1 VSSRIRIL
9 FVIVALFVGSL
20 VWYYVST
27 DHTPELVLL
36 GTVDADQV
44 IVSPEVA
51 GRIVRLAVQEGQDV
65 RAGDLVALLDRD
77 ELAAAKDAAD
87 AQARSLKYQLG
98 ASRDTAAS
106 TVGDTANQ
114 VANAQATASAAIASL
129 AEARANRIN
138 QAQITRRTVALADQ
152 GIMSAQDRDSAVQ
165 SLEAAQAHEQA
176 AKDTA
181 AAAEA
186 TLKVAQAHLNQ
197 AQAALKTAD
206 SAAGQLQSAQAQAV
220 QAQARLDYTRIV
232 APISGKVGVWAARE
246 GEVLNPGSP
255 IVTIVDLGQTWVY
268 AAIPE
273 TQADAVALGD
283 QLDVRMPSGARVT
296 GKVIVKGAE
305 GDFATQ
311 RDVDRIKRDI
321 KTVQLKLLIPNP
333 GERFVPGMTAEVLVP
348 RRLLRKS

>member
-1 VSSRIRIL
+1 VNPRIRIL
-9 FVIVALFVGSL
+9 IILGALFVGSL
-20 VWYYVST
+20 SWYYLST

-44 IVSPEVA
+44 MVSPKIT
-51 GRIVRLAVQEGQDV
+51 GRIDRLAVQEGQDV
-65 RAGDLVALLDRD
+65 KAGDLVALLDRD

-106 TVGDTANQ
+106 TVGDTASQ
-114 VANAQATASAAIASL
+114 VAGAKATASAAAASL
-129 AEARANRIN
+129 AEARANRTS
-138 QAQITRRTVALADQ
+138 QELLTRRTVALAEQ
-152 GIMSAQDRDSAVQ
+152 GILSAQDRDSAVQ
-165 SLEAAQAHEQA
+165 ALQASQAHEQA
-176 AKDTA
+176 TRDQVT
-181 AAAEA
+181 AAEA
-186 TLKVAQAHLNQ
+186 ALKVAQAHLNQ
-197 AQAALKTAD
+197 AKAALESAD
-206 SAAGQLQSAQAQAV
+206 SAVGQLQSAQANSV

-232 APISGKVGVWAARE
+232 APISGKVGLWAARE
-246 GEVLNPGSP
+246 GEVVNPGST

-283 QLDVRMPSGARVT
+283 RLDVRMPSGARVS
-296 GKVIVKGAE
+296 GQVIVKGAE

-311 RDVDRIKRDI
+311 RDVNRIKRDI

-348 RRLLRKS
+348 RRLLRKP